1 MSREIELRRLP
12 MSDQSV
18 VVLTTLH
25 VYHHKDKGMFG
36 EDKTAIRHGA
46 ITSVQIGWKRS
57 EALLWSGIILLA
69 LWLFLWL
76 VAVMI
81 GGPEIASDQQAPGLS
96 GDGNL
101 ALEQQLFQ
109 YVERFFSSGFA
120 SMVKYASLLA
130 GIGALALFGFHRRSE
145 VQITSAGAAIKG
157 SPKNY
162 EEGCRFCERLLTIV
176 EEDRTPA
183 KKEEPPKTTD
193 KGEKP
198 SEKEWRL

>member
-12 MSDQSV
+12 MSDDSV

-36 EDKTAIRHGA
+36 EDKTTIRHGA

-57 EALLWSGIILLA
+57 EWLLWSGIILLTI
-69 LWLFLWL
+69 WLFLWL
-76 VAVMI
+76 AAVMI
-81 GGPEIASDQQAPGLS
+81 GGPEIASGQQALGLS
-96 GDGNL
+96 SEGNL
-101 ALEQQLFQ
+101 TLEQQLFQ
-109 YVERFFSSGFA
+109 YVETFFSSGFA
-120 SMVKYASLLA
+120 SMIRYASLLA
-130 GIGALALFGFHRRSE
+130 GIGTLALFGFYRRSE

-162 EEGCRFCERLLTIV
+162 EEGCRFCDRLLTIV
-176 EEDRTPA
+176 EEGLAPA
-183 KKEEPPKTTD
+183 QKEEPPKTTD